1 MSGLTGVAQVLHHKV
16 SLIKSLMEDLSE
28 FASENCVHAYF
39 ADSLSMFQMLEEEL
53 SIQFDRAN
61 FFLSFL
67 VPADYLPTTSIKDC
81 HYNVVRLM

>member
-1 MSGLTGVAQVLHHKV
+1 MLHHKV

-67 VPADYLPTTSIKDC
+67 VHLPTATSKVC
-81 HYNVVRLM
+81 HS